1 MITREAFTK
10 WGNRLAAAGGLL
22 FIVLLQVG
30 HEAVAG
36 GGEMPALDAPVREY
50 TAYISDTFGTTS
62 YYVGQVM
69 GWIGFGFLL
78 LFMFSLSRT
87 LRAAEDETPGLLR
100 LAFGG
105 GVVAVL
111 FMLAA
116 GAPQFAVAI
125 RFDEGLDPVTA
136 ATLFNA
142 GEVFFMLAWLPLGI
156 SVGAFGA
163 QILQTRAL
171 PRWLGVFTC
180 VVAVALLGF
189 PAALPSDAG
198 YMGFGL
204 FLLWTIVASI
214 VLVVREI
221 RHPARASGAIATSLG
236 RPATSER

>member
-1 MITREAFTK
+1 LSTKEAVTK

-22 FIVLLQVG
+22 FILLLQVG

-50 TAYISDTFGTTS
+50 TTYISDTMGTTS
-62 YYVGQVM
+62 YYVGQVV

-78 LFMFSLSRT
+78 LFMASLART
-87 LRAAEDETPGLLR
+87 LRGPDHEGSTLSKVGL
-100 LAFGG
+100 GG
-105 GVVAVL
+105 GLVAVL

-116 GAPQFAVAI
+116 GAPQLAVAI

-142 GEVFFMLAWLPLGI
+142 GELFFMLAWLPLGI
-156 SVGAFGA
+156 SAGAFAA
-163 QILQTRAL
+163 QILRTRVL
-171 PRWLGVFTC
+171 PRWLGIFTC
-180 VVAVALLGF
+180 VVAAALVGF

-198 YMGFGL
+198 YLGFGL

-214 VLVVREI
+214 VLVVKEI
-221 RHPARASGAIATSLG
+221 RSARAHGAIATSLG
-236 RPATSER
+236 RPVTSER